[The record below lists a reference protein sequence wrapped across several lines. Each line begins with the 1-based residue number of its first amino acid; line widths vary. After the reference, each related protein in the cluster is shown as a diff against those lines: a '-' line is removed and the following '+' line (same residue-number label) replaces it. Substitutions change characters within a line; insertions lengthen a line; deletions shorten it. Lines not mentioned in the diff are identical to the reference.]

1 MGEINFLDLDNINT
15 AKVLMKL
22 STLNYEKK
30 DNSQVV
36 VHLDHYNV
44 VVNSFN
50 GSLTEMIKWK
60 GYDEEPICKNL
71 SKLIIDNQGEA
82 IGQVLDRYIN
92 KYQVKGENLQEKEFV
107 KFYYVSN
114 PTNIVR
120 NQFGRSWI
128 NYDSQLKNGSAIIHD
143 SADGYGIWAMYREY
157 ADYKQYPMY
166 LERYGN
172 NIMVLKAISD
182 ENYIDLGNQIVG
194 PKYKVIKKYAIND

>member
-143 SADGYGIWAMYREY
+143 SADGYGICR
-157 ADYKQYPMY
+157 
-166 LERYGN
+166 L
-172 NIMVLKAISD
+172 
-182 ENYIDLGNQIVG
+182 
-194 PKYKVIKKYAIND
+194 